1 MISGGIKVNKFAQIT
16 LMAEAKS
23 GDDNLPKAILK
34 TVALQTLELFRKKSL
49 QEIYLNNFELC
60 SYLAL

>member
-1 MISGGIKVNKFAQIT
+1 MISGGIKVNQFAQIP
-16 LMAEAKS
+16 LMDETKF